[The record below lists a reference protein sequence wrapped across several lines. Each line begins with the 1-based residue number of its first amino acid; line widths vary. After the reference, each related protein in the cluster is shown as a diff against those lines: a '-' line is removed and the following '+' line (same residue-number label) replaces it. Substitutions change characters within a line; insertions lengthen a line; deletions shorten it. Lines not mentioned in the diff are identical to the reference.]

1 MTAITH
7 KRLLEALNYD
17 AESGVFTWKV
27 KASKNTVIG
36 EVAGSWR
43 TEAKDRPIR
52 IRIDG
57 NSFKAHRLAWL
68 YVNGAW
74 PNGLI
79 DHINGDCHD
88 NRICN
93 LRDVN
98 QSVNQQ
104 NLKKAKSTNK
114 TGFLG
119 VSLVHNGYRA
129 KICIDRVSHDLGL
142 FENPFAAHQEY
153 LKVKRT
159 LHEWNTL

>member
-7 KRLLEALNYD
+7 KRLLEVLNYD

-36 EVAGSWR
+36 EEAGSWR

-57 NSFKAHRLAWL
+57 KSFRAHRLAWF

-79 DHINGDCHD
+79 DHINGNCHD
-88 NRICN
+88 NRLCN
-93 LRDVN
+93 LRDVT

-104 NLKKAKSTNK
+104 NLKKAKKTNK
-114 TGFLG
+114 IGLLG
-119 VSLVHNGYRA
+119 VNSENNKYRA
-129 KICIDRVSHDLGL
+129 KICINRKSHDLGL
-142 FENPFAAHQEY
+142 FKSPSDAHQAY
-153 LKVKRT
+153 LKAKRI
-159 LHEWNTL
+159 LHEGNTL